1 MVSVL
6 QPPDSERLASSR
18 QDVGPVRAAPDRKV
32 RRMAIELRR
41 LHAENGRLRESND
54 QLRGEV
60 AELRDLI
67 EELDPSGQGR
77 YCWWLY
83 GSATA

>member
-1 MVSVL
+1 MKIT
-6 QPPDSERLASSR
+6 QQHDTDRLVPL
-18 QDVGPVRAAPDRKV
+18 DV
-32 RRMAIELRR
+32 ELRR
-41 LHAENGRLRESND
+41 LRAENGRLRESND

-60 AELRDLI
+60 AELRELI

-77 YCWWLY
+77 YCWLLY